1 MEGSNLIFH
10 RLAIVP
16 ADPGIGI
23 ALPVI
28 ADRRAG
34 RRPSDGQSVD
44 ARRGSRSTRA
54 SEQGLSPSRQ
64 LERTPQA
71 PTTAH
76 QDHKPDN
83 RRRGQHGN

>member
-44 ARRGSRSTRA
+44 ARLGAGTLAIPATRA
-54 SEQGLSPSRQ
+54 DTAGPDHGAPGSQARQ
-64 LERTPQA
+64 PQKRA
-71 PTTAH
+71 AW
-76 QDHKPDN
+76 QLN
-83 RRRGQHGN
+83 